1 MRPTHFGTIFR
12 KELLEN
18 VRNHRFLLALGLCIV
33 LIPLGFTVQ
42 YMDYAAKD
50 AAYRDAVRTFED
62 NHKLLRD
69 FVMSASV
76 FRPPSPL
83 ASLSAG
89 VEALLPT
96 SIDTVG
102 YVRENGVTTAFINTS
117 GIGNPFRFLYGP
129 LDLASIAAIVLS
141 VLAVL
146 FVFNGV
152 SGEKERRTL
161 AQVFAN
167 SVPRSTLITAKM
179 AAAFAL
185 IAAAFLAG
193 LLLGVLVLA
202 IQGFEVWGRAGVF
215 GPFLIAAG
223 LSLVY
228 IFVMVNVGIL
238 VSTRARSSLSA
249 MVTLVMGWVIL
260 FMLVPKGA
268 VIASKVIAPVKSQ
281 QVVDLEKN
289 QMRNQLTKEIEGE
302 FDTLRKTMP
311 GIKEM
316 TMDDF
321 FKARRAK
328 NPIVDEFQKKQTEI
342 QDKYR
347 ERTDAEMDKIDAFY
361 GAQRDG
367 QTRLARN
374 LSRLSPIS
382 CFLHGVT
389 EIAGTGLAEYGRLK
403 ENRASFAKFL
413 ENEISKKSK
422 MLRFD
427 NMAMGD
433 YGFDREAPAP
443 KLPYRTTVLR
453 DVLPGV
459 WPDMAL
465 LLFYG
470 ILFFA
475 GAYVSFLRYDL
486 R

>member
-1 MRPTHFGTIFR
+1 MKPSHFGTIFR

-33 LIPLGFTVQ
+33 LIPLGFSVQ

-62 NHKLLRD
+62 NHKEMRD

-102 YVRENGVTTAFINTS
+102 LVRDTGVTTAFANTS
-117 GIGNPFRFLYGP
+117 GLGNPFRFLYGP
-129 LDLASIAAIVLS
+129 LDLATIAAVVLS

-167 SVPRSTLITAKM
+167 AVPRSTLITAKM
-179 AAAFAL
+179 AAAFVL
-185 IAAAFLAG
+185 IAAAFLTG
-193 LLLGVLVLA
+193 LLIGVLVLA
-202 IQGFEVWGRAGVF
+202 IQGFEVWGRAGTLA
-215 GPFLIAAG
+215 PFLIAAG
-223 LSLVY
+223 LALVY
-228 IFVMVNVGIL
+228 IFVMVNLGLL

-249 MVTLVMGWVIL
+249 IVTLVMAWVAL
-260 FMLVPKGA
+260 FMLVPKVA
-268 VIASKVIAPVKSQ
+268 VIASKIARPVKSQ
-281 QVVDLEKN
+281 QVVDLEKG
-289 QMRNQLTKEIEGE
+289 QVRAQLEKEGE
-302 FDTLRKTMP
+302 GEIDKLRKTMP
-311 GIKEM
+311 GIKDM
-316 TMDDF
+316 TMDAF
-321 FKARRAK
+321 FKAKREK
-328 NPIVDEFQKKQTEI
+328 NPLIDDYQKKQDEI
-342 QDKYR
+342 QSSYR
-347 ERTDAEMDKIDAFY
+347 ERIDAEMAKLDAFY
-361 GAQRDG
+361 GTQRDG
-367 QTRLARN
+367 QTRLAKN
-374 LSRLSPIS
+374 LSRLSPVS
-382 CFLHGVT
+382 CFLHAVT
-389 EIAGTGLAEYGRLK
+389 EIAGTGLAEVGRLK
-403 ENRASFAKFL
+403 ENKTAFASLL
-413 ENEISKKSK
+413 ENEISRKLK
-422 MLRFD
+422 MLRFG
-427 NMAMGD
+427 NMAMGED
-433 YGFDREAPAP
+433 GFDRDAPAS
-443 KLPYRTTVLR
+443 KFVYREGTLR
-453 DVLPGV
+453 DELAGV

>member
-1 MRPTHFGTIFR
+1 MKPSHFGTIFR

-18 VRNHRFLLALGLCIV
+18 VRNHLFLLALGLCVV
-33 LIPLGFTVQ
+33 LIQLGFSVQ

-62 NHKLLRD
+62 NHKEMRD

-102 YVRENGVTTAFINTS
+102 LVRDTGVTTAFANTS
-117 GIGNPFRFLYGP
+117 GLGNPFRFLYGP
-129 LDLASIAAIVLS
+129 LDLATIAAVVLS
-141 VLAVL
+141 ILAVL

-167 SVPRSTLITAKM
+167 AVPRSTLITAKM
-179 AAAFAL
+179 AAAFVL
-185 IAAAFLAG
+185 IAAAFLTG

-202 IQGFEVWGRAGVF
+202 IQGFEVWGRAGTLA
-215 GPFLIAAG
+215 PFLIAAG
-223 LSLVY
+223 LSLIY
-228 IFVMVNVGIL
+228 IFVIVNLGLL

-260 FMLVPKGA
+260 FMLVPKAA
-268 VIASKVIAPVKSQ
+268 VIVSKVVAPVKSQ

-289 QMRNQLTKEIEGE
+289 QMRNQLNKEMEGE
-302 FDTLRKTMP
+302 FAALRKTMP

-316 TMDDF
+316 TMDEF
-321 FKARRAK
+321 FKAKRAK
-328 NPIVDEFQKKQTEI
+328 NPIVDEFQKKQDEI
-342 QDKYR
+342 LDR
-347 ERTDAEMDKIDAFY
+347 LRDRTDGELAKIDAFY

-389 EIAGTGLAEYGRLK
+389 EISGTGLIQMDRLK
-403 ENRASFAKFL
+403 ENRTAFARLL

-422 MLRFD
+422 MLRFE
-427 NMAMGD
+427 NMAMGED
-433 YGFDREAPAP
+433 GFDSETPVLKLVYREG
-443 KLPYRTTVLR
+443 TLR
-453 DVLPGV
+453 DELAGV

-465 LLFYG
+465 LVFYG

>member
-1 MRPTHFGTIFR
+1 MRPSPFGTIFR

-33 LIPLGFTVQ
+33 LIPLGFSVQ

-50 AAYRDAVRTFED
+50 AAFRDALRTFED

-69 FVMSASV
+69 FVLSASV
-76 FRPPSPL
+76 FRPPSSL
-83 ASLSAG
+83 APLSAG

-96 SIDTVG
+96 SIDTIG
-102 YVRENGVTTAFINTS
+102 YVGEAGVATALVNTS

-129 LDLASIAAIVLS
+129 LDLATIAAVVLS

-167 SVPRSTLITAKM
+167 AVPRSTLITAKM

-193 LLLGVLVLA
+193 LLLGVLALA
-202 IQGFEVWGRAGVF
+202 LQGFEVWGTAAAFV
-215 GPFLIAAG
+215 PFLIAAG
-223 LSLVY
+223 LALVY
-228 IFVMVNVGIL
+228 IFVLVNLGLL

-249 MVTLVMGWVIL
+249 MVALVTAWIAL
-260 FMLVPKGA
+260 FMLVPKAA
-268 VIASKVIAPVKSQ
+268 VVVSKVVAPVKSQ

-289 QMRNQLTKEIEGE
+289 QTRLQLGKELETE
-302 FDTLRKTMP
+302 VDSLRKTMP
-311 GIKEM
+311 GIKDM
-316 TMDDF
+316 TMDEF
-321 FKARRAK
+321 FKARKAK
-328 NPIVDEFQKKQTEI
+328 SPVVDEYQKKQDEI
-342 QDKYR
+342 RKTFG
-347 ERTDAEMDKIDAFY
+347 ERTDAELAKIDAFY
-361 GAQRDG
+361 GARRDG

-389 EIAGTGLAEYGRLK
+389 EIAGTGLAEYDRVK
-403 ENRASFAKFL
+403 ENRTAFASLL
-413 ENEISKKSK
+413 ENEIGRKEKL
-422 MLRFD
+422 LRFED
-427 NMAMGD
+427 ATMGD
-433 YGFDREAPAP
+433 YGFDRDTPAP
-443 KLPYRTTVLR
+443 KLVYRTGTLGDR
-453 DVLPGV
+453 LAGV

-465 LLFYG
+465 LVFYG